1 MPASDSPSS
10 AAGLVAEAPA
20 PNPNLIRHRMRVM
33 EWRWLAPEIPDATE
47 SRLRRRARRQALAM
61 MVASSCISVM
71 ALYGVWRLLLV
82 LI

>member
-10 AAGLVAEAPA
+10 AAGLVAEAPVRNA
-20 PNPNLIRHRMRVM
+20 NPIRHRARAM
-33 EWRWLAPEIPDATE
+33 EWARFAPEIPDAAE

-61 MVASSCISVM
+61 MVASSCISIM
-71 ALYGVWRLLLV
+71 ALYGVWRLLHG